1 MGKPIMIVGTSSGA
15 GKSLTCTALC
25 RILKN
30 RGYSVA
36 PFKMQN
42 MSLNSICSFE
52 GLEMSVAQYIQSVAC
67 GKAPSVL
74 YNPILLKPEM
84 GQTYVVFEGNFT
96 ERIPASSYMTDRK
109 RKYFDKG
116 IQTLNKLIDENDYV
130 IIEGAGSPAEVNLM
144 KYDVTNMAVAKAVKA
159 DTYIVTDI
167 DRGGSFASIVGTMEI
182 FNEEERGLVKGFIFN
197 KFRGIKEMLNDG
209 FDYLERRYDVKTI
222 GVVPMIQN
230 NIPEEDSLQSW
241 ESKTGDVD
249 IRVIKT
255 PFISNFSDF
264 SPLTWFNGVRFVDS
278 AEAIDG
284 DVIILPGSKRTGD
297 DLIWMKE
304 TGIDKA
310 LKKAKERGSFILGI
324 CGGFQILGVSIS
336 DDYESEYG
344 MMEGLGLLSVKTMM
358 KAEKR
363 TANTVRNV
371 IWNDLNSQIN
381 GYEIR
386 HGETILTEKAE
397 AFSTPLNG
405 EEGFRDIVKENVAG
419 TYLHGL
425 FYNYEFT
432 AEFLN
437 YFREKKGLSFISAD
451 NNSLD
456 REIELFSA
464 EVEKNLDIPAIMRDH

>member
-25 RILKN
+25 RIIKN
-30 RGYSVA
+30 RGYNVA

-42 MSLNSICSFE
+42 MSLNSICSYE

-67 GKAPSVL
+67 GKPPSVV

-84 GQTYVVFEGNFT
+84 GQTYVIFEGNFT
-96 ERIPASSYMTDRK
+96 ERIPATSYMTNRK
-109 RKYFDKG
+109 KKYFDKG

-167 DRGGSFASIVGTMEI
+167 DRGGSFASLVGTMEI
-182 FNEEERGLVKGFIFN
+182 FNEEERNLVKGFIFN
-197 KFRGIKEMLNDG
+197 KFRGIKDMLNDG
-209 FDYLERRYDVKTI
+209 FDYLEDRYGVKTI
-222 GVVPMIQN
+222 GVVPMIKN
-230 NIPEEDSLQSW
+230 NIPEEDSLQNW
-241 ESKTGDVD
+241 ESVIGDVD

-264 SPLTWFNGVRFVDS
+264 SPLTWFNGVSYVES
-278 AEAIDG
+278 AEEIGG
-284 DVIILPGSKRTGD
+284 DVIILPGSKRTVD
-297 DLIWMKE
+297 DLQWMKK

-310 LKKAKERGSFILGI
+310 LRKAKENGSFIMGI
-324 CGGFQILGVSIS
+324 CGGFQSLGESIT
-336 DDYESEYG
+336 DEYESGYG
-344 MMEGLGLLSVKTMM
+344 EIEGLGFLPVKTIMN
-358 KAEKR
+358 AEKR
-363 TANTVRNV
+363 TANVKRRIV
-371 IWNDLNSQIN
+371 WNHVNSIVK

-386 HGETILTEKAE
+386 HGISTLTEKST
-397 AFSTPLNG
+397 AFSQSITD
-405 EEGFRDIVKENVAG
+405 EKGFEDVVSKNVAG

-425 FYNYEFT
+425 FYNYDFT

-437 YFREKKGLSFISAD
+437 FFRKQKGLDPVTTD

-456 REIELFSA
+456 REIELFSE
-464 EVEKNLDIPAIMRDH
+464 EVEKNIAVDAIMRDR